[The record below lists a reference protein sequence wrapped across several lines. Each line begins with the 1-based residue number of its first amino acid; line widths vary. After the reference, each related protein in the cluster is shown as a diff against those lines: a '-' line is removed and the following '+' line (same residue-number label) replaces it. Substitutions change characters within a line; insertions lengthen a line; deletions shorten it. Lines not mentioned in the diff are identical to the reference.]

1 MIKNKQKYLS
11 FQEFFKIYPDIVH
24 RNENM
29 DEIHKFYEL
38 FKKPIIKEEKPNNDI
53 SLSKSYKKFNSDSA
67 SLIKTMREKI
77 KNVNKSIS
85 ISNQNS
91 KKSST
96 DSYQNEHNEIEDEKK
111 EDFDYDYYLIKK
123 GIYLQ
128 NKKKKRSDDI
138 KKALEIFLFN
148 SSIIEKLTNN
158 LSIIESSI
166 KKSKKLISGRKS
178 EANSTDDDLKY
189 KIKAKLN
196 TIVAK
201 LSERVLIK
209 KYAKNKLVIKM
220 NEIGEDCYFLLS
232 GKVSILKP
240 VEYKGIKITYKQY
253 FIYLKS
259 LLDLNEIDL
268 LSQIL
273 IINKKF
279 LDVVNIDESIRLIR
293 VYFASSLKL
302 ELSRKINGI
311 TLPEVEAFFKEF
323 NYKFE
328 DFKINKEKM
337 MKEIMANKEIGSNVD
352 IMLRNYIYD
361 NIHMSTEDL
370 FLLDLHNVFNI
381 EKEKKAPLVSLF
393 RYEIFLYLYPG
404 SFFGDAALEAKIK
417 KRNASIRTEE
427 DCIICSLSNEYY
439 NSLIAEE
446 NKKLRIIDLQFLL
459 NNFFFHEI
467 SPNIFNRYY
476 FPMFKLSE
484 RKKKDVIFKS
494 NEKLSSVFLLKDGI
508 IKTEIKT
515 NVKDLINLIKKI
527 IKALYLKS
535 NNLKI
540 TLEQIMELKKTYL
553 KDDLVLESMENK
565 DYILSDKIIKKIYNL
580 YYSDGFEC
588 LGIIEYCLDL
598 NFLTT
603 CTVVSDKA
611 IFMEIKK
618 EDLSRIIQNDKE
630 ILPSYFNFVHM
641 NALSLTRRLYF
652 LKNNLL
658 NKLVSNL
665 NERKKG
671 RTLSEEIN
679 FSNNHKQKIEIINS
693 DKARTLYKQKYP
705 KFKDKSYKYSIKR
718 INISTKKNLSSVNE
732 KTIKK
737 RDSSLLTRDNY
748 DLTRTFL
755 AKRREP
761 NIISKYSMKMD
772 ESEKNKEK
780 KDSVVNIRN
789 KILSINLI
797 KKRIV
802 KEFFKKK
809 NLQKLNIVLNLY
821 KDKEDEK
828 SFFEEIFNNKYF
840 EEKNKS
846 LEEENSP
853 NNKTKE
859 TISNQIKSIKENSFN
874 TFRKDRS
881 SISLFPD
888 IKKSDKKIRN
898 LIKEMKQKHSI
909 NLGQRKFI
917 IYRKSKVNKVYNDL
931 IKEKDNE
938 SIRQKSAKNIIK
950 NYYFKKKIEGYSSI
964 VNPLNNTYINRQ
976 KTVKFKKNV
985 DLHFSEN
992 ISKI

>member
-279 LDVVNIDESIRLIR
+279 LDVINIDEIIRLIR

-439 NSLIAEE
+439 ISLIAEE

-553 KDDLVLESMENK
+553 KDDLV
-565 DYILSDKIIKKIYNL
+565 
-580 YYSDGFEC
+580 
-588 LGIIEYCLDL
+588 
-598 NFLTT
+598 TT

-705 KFKDKSYKYSIKR
+705 KFKDKSYKYSTKR

-737 RDSSLLTRDNY
+737 RDSSLLTRDNYDLTRTFSSLLTRDNY

-874 TFRKDRS
+874 TFKKDRS

>member
-1 MIKNKQKYLS
+1 MHKNRQKYLS
-11 FQEFFKIYPDIVH
+11 FQEFFQIYPDIIH

-38 FKKPIIKEEKPNNDI
+38 FKKPIIKEIQPDKNIPINKSFKKVNTAGTSFIKSLKEKVR
-53 SLSKSYKKFNSDSA
+53 S
-67 SLIKTMREKI
+67 
-77 KNVNKSIS
+77 VNKSIS

-96 DSYQNEHNEIEDEKK
+96 DSYQNEHNEIEEEKI
-111 EDFDYDYYLIKK
+111 DDYDYYLIKK

-166 KKSKKLISGRKS
+166 KKSKKLISGKKS
-178 EANSTDDDLKY
+178 EVSNPPDEDLKY

-196 TIVAK
+196 TIVSK

-240 VEYKGIKITYKQY
+240 VEYKGIKLTYKQY

-273 IINKKF
+273 VTNKKF
-279 LDVVNIDESIRLIR
+279 LDVVNINEITRLIK
-293 VYFASSLKL
+293 VYFASSLKM

-337 MKEIMANKEIGSNVD
+337 LKEIHANKEIGSNVD

-361 NIHMSTEDL
+361 NIYMSNEDL
-370 FLLDLHNVFNI
+370 FLLDLHNVFNL
-381 EKEKKAPLVSLF
+381 EKEKKAPLVNLF

-404 SFFGDAALEAKIK
+404 SFFGDAALETKIR
-417 KRNASIRTEE
+417 KRNASIRAEE
-427 DCIICSLSNEYY
+427 DCIICSLSIEYY

-446 NKKLRIIDLQFLL
+446 NKKLRVIDLQFLL
-459 NNFFFHEI
+459 NNFFFNEI

-476 FPMFKLSE
+476 FPMFKLSD
-484 RKKKDVIFKS
+484 KKKKEVIFKS
-494 NEKLSSVFLLKDGI
+494 NDKLSSVFLLKDGI
-508 IKTEIKT
+508 IKTEISV
-515 NVKDLINLIKKI
+515 NVKDLIKLIKTI
-527 IKALYLKS
+527 IKALYIKS
-535 NNLKI
+535 SNLKI
-540 TLEQIMELKKTYL
+540 GLEQIMELKKTYL
-553 KDDLVLESMENK
+553 KDDLVLESMDNK
-565 DYILSDKIIKKIYNL
+565 DYILSDKISKKIYNL

-603 CTVVSDKA
+603 CSVVSDKA
-611 IFMEIKK
+611 IIMEIKK

-630 ILPSYFNFVHM
+630 ILPSYFNFVLM
-641 NALSLTRRLYF
+641 NALSLTRRLYL

-658 NKLVSNL
+658 NKLLSNL
-665 NERKKG
+665 NERKKD
-671 RTLSEEIN
+671 TILSEEIN
-679 FSNNHKQKIEIINS
+679 YTNTHKQKIEIINS

-705 KFKDKSYKYSIKR
+705 KFKDKSYKYSTNR
-718 INISTKKNLSSVNE
+718 INHMSMKKSLSSVNE
-732 KTIKK
+732 NTIK
-737 RDSSLLTRDNY
+737 REESSLLTRDNY
-748 DLTRTFL
+748 DFTRTFL
-755 AKRREP
+755 SRRREHKT
-761 NIISKYSMKMD
+761 ISKYSMKMD
-772 ESEKNKEK
+772 ENEKNKEK
-780 KDSVVNIRN
+780 MDSLVNIKN
-789 KILSINLI
+789 KIISINLI

-802 KEFFKKK
+802 KEMHKKK
-809 NLQKLNIVLNLY
+809 NLQKLNIVSNIH

-828 SFFEEIFNNKYF
+828 SFFEEIFSNRYFDEKY
-840 EEKNKS
+840 KS

-853 NNKTKE
+853 NNRTKE
-859 TISNQIKSIKENSFN
+859 TISNPIKSTRENYLN

-881 SISLFPD
+881 SISLFPN
-888 IKKSDKKIRN
+888 IKKSNKKIRN
-898 LIKEMKQKHSI
+898 LIREMKQKHSI

-931 IKEKDNE
+931 IKEKNNE
-938 SIRQKSAKNIIK
+938 SSRQKSAKNIIK
-950 NYYFKKKIEGYSSI
+950 DYYFKKKIEGYSSI

-976 KTVKFKKNV
+976 KTVKFKMNKKNE
-985 DLHFSEN
+985 DLFE
-992 ISKI
+992 